1 VMKNQ
6 KILLICE
13 TNFVYS
19 VILAQDRNCGY
30 LLDLA
35 SENKIDIAIPEFS
48 FLEVRGKIGERFKRR
63 EEKLGDIISFLNELM
78 RSEYHKRTLYDVKEK
93 LKQLYI
99 NSPKEKNEVLQS
111 AEEIKSL
118 CISIPHN
125 AEISYRAFL
134 RSVANLPPYK
144 DNDRQIYESILHFT
158 KDKDEYDLI
167 IFYTSDK
174 EDFDHKEIRD
184 ELEEHSIEVYFDSGE
199 CLRRVKEEL
208 EHG

>member
-1 VMKNQ
+1 MKNP

-19 VILAQDRNCGY
+19 VILAQDRNCGH

-35 SENKIDIAIPEFS
+35 SENTIEIAIPEFS

-63 EEKLGDIISFLNELM
+63 EDKLRDIISFLNELM

-93 LKQLYI
+93 LKQLYV
-99 NSPKEKNEVLQS
+99 NSPKERNEVMQS

-118 CISIPHN
+118 CISISHN

-144 DNDRQIYESILHFT
+144 NGDRQIYESILDFT
-158 KDKDEYDLI
+158 KDEGKYDLI

-174 EDFDHKEIRD
+174 EDFDHKEIRE
-184 ELEEHSIEVYFDSGE
+184 ELEELDIEVHFDSGK
-199 CLRRVKEEL
+199 CLRMIKEEL
-208 EHG
+208 ER

>member
-1 VMKNQ
+1 MKSP

-30 LLDLA
+30 LLELA

-63 EEKLGDIISFLNELM
+63 EDKLRDIISFLNELM

-99 NSPKEKNEVLQS
+99 NSPKEKEEVLQS

-118 CISIPHN
+118 CISISHN

-144 DNDRQIYESILHFT
+144 KGDRQIYESISDFT
-158 KDKDEYDLI
+158 KDKGEYDLI
-167 IFYTSDK
+167 IFYTTDK

-184 ELEEHSIEVYFDSGE
+184 ELEEHGVKIHFDSGNVIQ
-199 CLRRVKEEL
+199 RVMNMVRS
-208 EHG
+208 

>member
-1 VMKNQ
+1 MKNP

-13 TNFVYS
+13 TNFLYS

-35 SENKIDIAIPEFS
+35 SENNIEIAIPEIS

-63 EEKLGDIISFLNELM
+63 ENKLRDIISFLNELM
-78 RSEYHKRTLYDVKEK
+78 RSEYHKRNLYDIKYK
-93 LKQLYI
+93 LKQLHT
-99 NSPKEKNEVLQS
+99 NSPKERKEVLQS

-118 CISIPHN
+118 CITTPHSVD
-125 AEISYRAFL
+125 IGYRAFL
-134 RSVANLPPYK
+134 RATANLPPYK
-144 DNDRQIYESILHFT
+144 DEDRHIYESILDFT
-158 KDKDEYDLI
+158 KDKDGYDQI

-184 ELEEHSIEVYFDSGE
+184 ELEEHGIEVYFDSGK
-199 CLRRVKEEL
+199 CLRRIKEGL
-208 EHG
+208 ERG

>member
-1 VMKNQ
+1 MKSP

-30 LLDLA
+30 MLDLA
-35 SENKIDIAIPEFS
+35 SENKLDIAIPGFS

-63 EEKLGDIISFLNELM
+63 EDKLRDIISFLNELM
-78 RSEYHKRTLYDVKEK
+78 MSEYHKRTLYDVKEK

-99 NSPKEKNEVLQS
+99 SSPKERNEVLQS

-118 CISIPHN
+118 CILIPHN

-144 DNDRQIYESILHFT
+144 NGDRQIYESILHFT
-158 KDKDEYDLI
+158 KDKGEYDLI

-184 ELEEHSIEVYFDSGE
+184 ELEEHGVELRFDSGK

-208 EHG
+208 E

>member
-1 VMKNQ
+1 MKNP

-19 VILAQDRNCGY
+19 VILAQDRNCGS

-35 SENKIDIAIPEFS
+35 SENTIEIAIPAFS

-63 EEKLGDIISFLNELM
+63 ADKLRDIISFLNELM
-78 RSEYHKRTLYDVKEK
+78 RSEYHKRTLYEVKEK
-93 LKQLYI
+93 LKLLYI
-99 NSPKEKNEVLQS
+99 NSPKERNEVLQS

-118 CISIPHN
+118 
-125 AEISYRAFL
+125 
-134 RSVANLPPYK
+134 ANLPPYK
-144 DNDRQIYESILHFT
+144 NGDRPIYESILDFT
-158 KDKDEYDLI
+158 KDDGKYHLI

-184 ELEEHSIEVYFDSGE
+184 ELEERGVEVHFDSGNVVQ
-199 CLRRVKEEL
+199 RVMDVVRS
-208 EHG
+208 

>member
-1 VMKNQ
+1 MKSP

-30 LLDLA
+30 MLDLA
-35 SENKIDIAIPEFS
+35 SENKLDIAIPGFS

-63 EEKLGDIISFLNELM
+63 EDKLRDIISFLNELM

-99 NSPKEKNEVLQS
+99 SSPKERNEVLQS

-118 CISIPHN
+118 CILIPHN

-144 DNDRQIYESILHFT
+144 NGDRQIYESILHFT
-158 KDKDEYDLI
+158 KDKGEYDLI

-184 ELEEHSIEVYFDSGE
+184 ELEEHGVELRFDSGK

-208 EHG
+208 E

>member
-1 VMKNQ
+1 MNNPR
-6 KILLICE
+6 ILLICE

-30 LLDLA
+30 LLELA

-63 EEKLGDIISFLNELM
+63 EDKLWDIISFLNELM

-99 NSPKEKNEVLQS
+99 NSPKEKEEVLQS

-118 CISIPHN
+118 CISISHN

-144 DNDRQIYESILHFT
+144 KGDRQIYESISDFT
-158 KDKDEYDLI
+158 KDKGEYDLI
-167 IFYTSDK
+167 IFYTTDK

-184 ELEEHSIEVYFDSGE
+184 ELEEHGVKIHFDSGNVIQ
-199 CLRRVKEEL
+199 RVMNMVRS
-208 EHG
+208 

>member
-1 VMKNQ
+1 MKNP
-6 KILLICE
+6 KILVICE

-35 SENKIDIAIPEFS
+35 SENKIDIAIPKFS
-48 FLEVRGKIGERFKRR
+48 FIEVRGKIGKRFQRR
-63 EEKLGDIISFLNELM
+63 EDKLRDIILFLNELM

-99 NSPKEKNEVLQS
+99 NSPKERNDVLQS
-111 AEEIKSL
+111 AEGIKSL
-118 CISIPHN
+118 CTSISHN
-125 AEISYRAFL
+125 AEISYQAFL

-144 DNDRQIYESILHFT
+144 DNDRQIYESILNFT
-158 KDKDEYDLI
+158 KDKGEYDLI

-174 EDFDHKEIRD
+174 EDFDHKELRD
-184 ELEEHSIEVYFDSGE
+184 ELEERGIEVYFDSGNVVQ
-199 CLRRVKEEL
+199 RVMDMV
-208 EHG
+208 

>member
-1 VMKNQ
+1 MKNP
-6 KILLICE
+6 KNLLICE

-35 SENKIDIAIPEFS
+35 SEKKIDIAIPEFS

-63 EEKLGDIISFLNELM
+63 EDKLRDIISFLNELM

-99 NSPKEKNEVLQS
+99 NSPKERKEVLQS

-118 CISIPHN
+118 CIIIPHN

-144 DNDRQIYESILHFT
+144 NGDRQIYESILDFT
-158 KDKDEYDLI
+158 KDKGDYDLI

-174 EDFDHKEIRD
+174 DDFNHKEIRD
-184 ELEEHSIEVYFDSGE
+184 ELEERGIEAYFDSGNVVQ
-199 CLRRVKEEL
+199 RVMDMVIS
-208 EHG
+208 